1 MNVFIRVRTYTSM
14 YIFMDLWICKLT
26 TTGCGIMLRIHQYC
40 RNHSVLPVVWAAG
53 LKFMIRRKTDTR
65 FPERPTSDHYCQR
78 TRPDLLEPYCTPN
91 RIYHQAVK
99 GRSTTWFV
107 GIWDDGDDGALL
119 ICKSELTQTSNSEDG
134 ALD

>member
-1 MNVFIRVRTYTSM
+1 MYECIYTCTYIHM
-14 YIFMDLWICKLT
+14 YVYLWICKLT

-53 LKFMIRRKTDTR
+53 LNFMIRRKTDTR
-65 FPERPTSDHYCQR
+65 FPERRRQTIIVKGQGLTCH
-78 TRPDLLEPYCTPN
+78 N
-91 RIYHQAVK
+91 RIAPPIYHQTVK